1 MTAQEIEDAL
11 FREEMAADAFR
22 ADPSPANK
30 RLWVEARR
38 VVDRAIQ
45 EVA

>member
-22 ADPSPANK
+22 AEPSPTNK